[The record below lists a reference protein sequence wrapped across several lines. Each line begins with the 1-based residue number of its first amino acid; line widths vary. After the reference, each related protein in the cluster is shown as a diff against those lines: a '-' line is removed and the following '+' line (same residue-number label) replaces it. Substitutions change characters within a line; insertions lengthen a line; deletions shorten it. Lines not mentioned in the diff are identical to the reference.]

1 MTPQL
6 RRAVFLDRDGTINEE
21 VHFLAHPQDLRLLP
35 GAAQALVRLRRA
47 GLALVVLSNQ
57 SGLAR
62 GLFSEDDLLAVQAEL
77 VRQLAGQG
85 AVLDGFYHC
94 PHLPEGRVERYA
106 TICDCR
112 KPRPGLVLQAARE
125 LGLALEG
132 SFMVGDRLRDVA
144 CGRAAGLTSILVQTG
159 QQDGPPASPAE
170 EPHLVALDL
179 AAAADWILER
189 MAQEGDTA

>member
-170 EPHLVALDL
+170 EPHLVAPDL